1 MTLLKIILMTV
12 GIAFLVFGYLIYF
25 KGKYNLINNFE
36 SDFKAGRKT
45 GAYARKVGLV
55 ELILGT
61 LLVLIAIFL
70 IIS

>member
-36 SDFKAGRKT
+36 SDFKVGRKT
-45 GAYARKVGLV
+45 EAYARKVGLV

-61 LLVLIAIFL
+61 LLVLFAIFL